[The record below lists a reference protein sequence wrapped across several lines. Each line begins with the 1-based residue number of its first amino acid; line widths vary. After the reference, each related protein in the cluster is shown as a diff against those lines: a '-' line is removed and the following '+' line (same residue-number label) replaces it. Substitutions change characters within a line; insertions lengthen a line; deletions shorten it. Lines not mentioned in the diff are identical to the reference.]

1 MHVKVHGQLLKE
13 AVVETEWATE
23 LEGAVMSVSISLC
36 EGMEWATEKE
46 GAVMSVSI
54 SLCEGMEWATEK
66 EGAAMS
72 VSISLCEGVE
82 DRERRGCHEC
92 FHIPV

>member
-1 MHVKVHGQLLKE
+1 M
-13 AVVETEWATE
+13 EWVTE
-23 LEGAVMSVSISLC
+23 L
-36 EGMEWATEKE
+36 
-46 GAVMSVSI
+46 
-54 SLCEGMEWATEK
+54 

-82 DRERRGCHEC
+82 GGVGDRARRGCYEC

>member
-1 MHVKVHGQLLKE
+1 M
-13 AVVETEWATE
+13 EWVTE
-23 LEGAVMSVSISLC
+23 L
-36 EGMEWATEKE
+36 
-46 GAVMSVSI
+46 
-54 SLCEGMEWATEK
+54 

-82 DRERRGCHEC
+82 EWSWVTELEDRARRGYEC